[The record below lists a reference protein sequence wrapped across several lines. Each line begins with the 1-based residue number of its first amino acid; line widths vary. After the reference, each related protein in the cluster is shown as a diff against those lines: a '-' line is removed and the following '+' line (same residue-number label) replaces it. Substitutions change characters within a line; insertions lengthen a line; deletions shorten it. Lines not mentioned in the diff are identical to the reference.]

1 MRIAVLGMGRMGHA
15 VAARLLEGGHELTV
29 WNRSPGR
36 AGDLAA
42 KGATDLSG
50 QAASGAVSGAEVV
63 ITSLGDDAAVEAVVI
78 NGGVARALSGGA
90 TGKTAILVDMSTVS
104 PTTSRQLAQAVGGEQ
119 FVASPILGAPAGV
132 ESGEAFYLIAGP
144 SQPRKALAPVFSTL
158 AGRQVELGDDPGTA
172 LVVKLLSNAQLLSQI
187 AVLAEVV
194 ATAQAVGLD
203 DDFLRLF
210 LGSSPLVAPALRNR
224 LDNMIAGRH
233 TGWFTTALGAKDVR
247 LAEDMAVDLHLR
259 TPVIEAVKRSYDEAA
274 AAGWADDDV
283 TAVIESVR
291 HGKSPR
297 GSSPQGR

>member
-1 MRIAVLGMGRMGHA
+1 MRIAVLGMGKMGHA
-15 VAARLLEGGHELTV
+15 VARRLLEGGHELTV
-29 WNRSPGR
+29 WNRSPGK
-36 AGDLAA
+36 ADDLAA

-50 QAASGAVSGAEVV
+50 QAASGAVGGAEVV

-78 NGGVARALSGGA
+78 KGGVAGALSSGD

-104 PTTSRQLAQAVGGEQ
+104 PQTSRQLAQAVSEQ
-119 FVASPILGAPAGV
+119 RFVASPILGAPAGV

-144 SQPRKALAPVFSTL
+144 SQLRKALAPLFGTL

-194 ATAQAVGLD
+194 AMAQAVGLD
-203 DDFLRLF
+203 DDFLRQF
-210 LGSSPLVAPALRNR
+210 LDSSPLVAPALRNR
-224 LDNMIAGRH
+224 LDNMISGRH

-259 TPVIEAVKRSYDEAA
+259 TPVIKAVKRSYEETV

-291 HGKSPR
+291 DSAS
-297 GSSPQGR
+297 GSG